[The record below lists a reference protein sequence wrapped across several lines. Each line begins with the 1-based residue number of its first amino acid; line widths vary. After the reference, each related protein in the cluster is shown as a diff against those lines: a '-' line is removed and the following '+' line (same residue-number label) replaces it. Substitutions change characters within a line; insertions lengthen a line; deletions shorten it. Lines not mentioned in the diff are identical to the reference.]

1 MHSDRGVQY
10 AAGEYRQLLADWSVT
25 PSMSR
30 TGNCWDNAVSESF
43 FATLKSELVNRERYR
58 TREEARRSIFDYIE
72 SFYNH
77 VRLHSTLEYL
87 SPVEFEQEYLSMNLC
102 PL

>member
-1 MHSDRGVQY
+1 
-10 AAGEYRQLLADWSVT
+10 
-25 PSMSR
+25 MSR

-77 VRLHSTLEYL
+77 VRLHSTLEYRT
-87 SPVEFEQEYLSMNLC
+87 PVEFEQEYLSMNVC